1 MFTEHNVPPALI
13 IVMQMMPMPAATH
26 SAPARTAAP
35 TGPDIP
41 NPYALEHEH
50 FWRHLWRDWQ
60 SDFLTFLH
68 ADLPKLVVVAIIT
81 LVLWQLLHFI
91 TRRLK
96 RLDDP
101 KLVGPSRASQI
112 RTLAS
117 VIQTAGVGLIIF
129 HAALQALEIFNINV
143 TPLIASAGVAGI
155 AVGFGAQT
163 IVHDVINGML
173 ILIEN
178 QFNVGDVVKVASLTG
193 TVELMSLRK
202 TTLRDGGDGTLYT
215 VPNSQITTVSNLT
228 RDWSQIQVNISVDYR
243 EDPDR
248 VIAILTQLANQAAK
262 QPAFAPIMTGAPSVL
277 GIDAFKGSEVIYAV
291 VFKTT
296 ANNQW
301 GLSREF
307 RRLVKIRF
315 AKERILLGDPQRVY
329 NYAPTD
335 KSQPTA
341 QVAPNVEGQ
350 GQAPQTPAGQTLS
363 QTDPTPKS

>member
-1 MFTEHNVPPALI
+1 MR
-13 IVMQMMPMPAATH
+13 MMPMPVTHTTSAKPAT
-26 SAPARTAAP
+26 APVRS
-35 TGPDIP
+35 DIP
-41 NPYALEHEH
+41 APSVLEHEH
-50 FWRHLWRDWQ
+50 FWKALGHEWQRD
-60 SDFLTFLH
+60 LMNFLH
-68 ADLPKLVVVAIIT
+68 AGLPKLVVVAIIT
-81 LVLWQLLHFI
+81 LVLWQILHFI
-91 TRRLK
+91 TRRL
-96 RLDDP
+96 RNLGTQTS
-101 KLVGPSRASQI
+101 VGASRAAQL

-117 VIQTAGVGLIIF
+117 VIETAGVGLIIF
-129 HAALQALEIFNINV
+129 HAALQTLEIFNINV

-173 ILIEN
+173 ILLEN
-178 QFNVGDVVKVASLTG
+178 QFNVGDLIKIASLTG

-248 VIAILTQLANQAAK
+248 VIAILTELANEAAK
-262 QPAFAPIMTGAPSVL
+262 EPAFAPVMSGPPSVL
-277 GIDAFKGSEVIYAV
+277 GVDAFKGSEVIYPV

-329 NYAPTD
+329 NYPPAD
-335 KSQPTA
+335 KSQPVA
-341 QVAPNVEGQ
+341 QVAP
-350 GQAPQTPAGQTLS
+350 QAETPADKTPTGTVS

>member
-1 MFTEHNVPPALI
+1 
-13 IVMQMMPMPAATH
+13 MPAAH
-26 SAPARTAAP
+26 SAPSKAATAP
-35 TGPDIP
+35 VSSDIP
-41 NPYALEHEH
+41 APSVFEHEH
-50 FWRHLWRDWQ
+50 FWKALGREWQ
-60 SDFLTFLH
+60 HDLLTFLH
-68 ADLPKLVVVAIIT
+68 ASLPKLIVVAIIT
-81 LVLWQLLHFI
+81 LILWQLLHFI
-91 TRRLK
+91 TRRL
-96 RLDDP
+96 R
-101 KLVGPSRASQI
+101 KLGDQASVGASRAAQL

-117 VIQTAGVGLIIF
+117 VIETAGVGLIIF
-129 HAALQALEIFNINV
+129 HAALQSLEIFNINV

-173 ILIEN
+173 ILLEN
-178 QFNVGDVVKVASLTG
+178 QFNVGDVVKIASLTG

-228 RDWSQIQVNISVDYR
+228 RDWSQIQVNISVDYSA
-243 EDPDR
+243 DPDR
-248 VIAILTQLANQAAK
+248 VIAILTELANEAAK
-262 QPAFAPIMTGAPSVL
+262 EPAFAPVMSGPPSVL
-277 GIDAFKGSEVIYAV
+277 GVDAFKGSEVIYPV

-329 NYAPTD
+329 NYPPTD
-335 KSQPTA
+335 KSQPVA
-341 QVAPNVEGQ
+341 QVAP
-350 GQAPQTPAGQTLS
+350 QAGAPGEAAASTGTVS
-363 QTDPTPKS
+363 QTDPTPKI